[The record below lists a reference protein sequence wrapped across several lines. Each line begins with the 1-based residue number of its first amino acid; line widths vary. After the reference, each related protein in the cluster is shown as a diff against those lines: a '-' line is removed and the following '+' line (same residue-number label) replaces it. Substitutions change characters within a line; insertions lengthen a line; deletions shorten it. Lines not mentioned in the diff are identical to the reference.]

1 MRAGDDGQQSDA
13 EERRITV
20 DHAGDDAEQS
30 DAEERRITDDGG
42 STR

>member
-1 MRAGDDGQQSDA
+1 MRAGDDAEQSDA
-13 EERRITV
+13 EERRIT
-20 DHAGDDAEQS
+20 DAGDDAEQS

>member
-1 MRAGDDGQQSDA
+1 M
-13 EERRITV
+13 V

-42 STR
+42 STW

>member
-1 MRAGDDGQQSDA
+1 MRAGDDAEQSDA